1 MFFSAK
7 HWWLIPQYCGYI
19 SMMWFP
25 HGRRE
30 KVGSWT
36 LLTWGSKEKCLKI
49 GCGLLLFFSSS
60 HGSTWE
66 KNRKDSRFS
75 NDYCRFSEGNPRP
88 WTLSM
93 RRNNDPDKLQ
103 KKETAR
109 KRAPWLAMAV
119 VSGFG
124 PPGFWLGII
133 GKMSSSGPVM
143 RLSRFCDTLIFKF
156 SQSSFRQ
163 KSGTWLGMTN
173 GLCLAS
179 AQMWCTSLPISTYIS
194 RNGCTGALTVQQA
207 CLQQICDTYTLYL
220 EPLSYTRQWDVAN
233 PHKLNHVNS
242 LNKSEVFFIESCPKV
257 FNVKT

>member
-1 MFFSAK
+1 MVNSPVLRVHQHDVVSAWETRESRQLNLADMRFKRKMFED
-7 HWWLIPQYCGYI
+7 WL
-19 SMMWFP
+19 WF
-25 HGRRE
+25 
-30 KVGSWT
+30 VV
-36 LLTWGSKEKCLKI
+36 
-49 GCGLLLFFSSS
+49 FSSS

-143 RLSRFCDTLIFKF
+143 RLTRFCDTLIFKF

-220 EPLSYTRQWDVAN
+220 EPCHTLGNEMFQTPIS
-233 PHKLNHVNS
+233 
-242 LNKSEVFFIESCPKV
+242 
-257 FNVKT
+257 